1 MPESRRV
8 ETSVVIRCFNEQ
20 KYLPGLFD
28 ALDRQVYRDFEV
40 IIVDSGSFDR
50 TRDIAEARAHKVL
63 RISSHDFT
71 FGYSLNTG
79 IRAAEGRFI
88 AIASAHTEPCDAH
101 WLENLIAPLRDAK
114 VAMTYGR
121 QLGKACS
128 KFSEAEDFERSFGH
142 RGRDES
148 PERFAVNNANSAIR
162 RDLWETYPFDEELTG
177 LEDIDWAR
185 RWMGEGYRVVYQPD
199 AALYHLH
206 EESWR
211 QIRRRYYREAVAA
224 RRMGIKGPKLVLREL
239 AVELGNTV
247 ADLGRAVAPGVN
259 PVAQRLSLGQ
269 RLREVVYFRLNRNY
283 GTFRG
288 LLEAHPL
295 ETAEE
300 REDALFDRS
309 TRAVV
314 IHGPGKVALEEM
326 ELPEL
331 KPGDVVIRT
340 AHVGVCATDL
350 ELLSGSLGYYKT
362 GMAKYP
368 IVPGHEF
375 SGRIVAVGQNVTAV
389 KEGDPVVVECIQSC
403 GTCTECRAGNF
414 IGCAER
420 TELGVFRRNGA
431 YADFVTVPA
440 RFVHKLDASADLR
453 QAALCE
459 PLAVVLKG
467 MRRLMPAL
475 AAAPDA
481 ERRCAVIGAGCIG
494 HICAVELARRGY
506 PVTIFDRNAARLEVF
521 KGRAGI
527 ETSQDLDRLGA
538 FNVVVEAT
546 GHPEVLDKALHS
558 APAGATLLLL
568 GLPYARKEFSF
579 EAIAAFDK
587 TVVGSVG
594 STAEDFAEAIRLMP
608 SLDLSPLLACRLPLE
623 SFAEAWDLARSG
635 ARLKIILDVEDRS

>member
-1 MPESRRV
+1 VPDPV

-28 ALDRQVYRDFEV
+28 ALDRQAYRDFETV
-40 IIVDSGSFDR
+40 IVDSGSFDR
-50 TRDIAEARAHKVL
+50 TREIAEARAHKVL

-71 FGYSLNTG
+71 FGYSLNAG
-79 IRAAEGRFI
+79 IRAAAGRFV
-88 AIASAHTEPCDAH
+88 AIASAHTEPCDEH
-101 WLENLIAPLRDAK
+101 WLERLIAPLRDDK

-128 KFSEAEDFERSFGH
+128 KFSEAEDFERTFGPQP
-142 RGRDES
+142 RDES
-148 PERFAVNNANSAIR
+148 PARWSVNNANSAIR
-162 RDLWETYPFDEELTG
+162 RDLWERYPFDEELTG

-185 RWMGEGYRVVYQPD
+185 RWMNEGYRVVYQPE
-199 AALYHLH
+199 ARLYHLH

-224 RRMGIKGPKLVLREL
+224 RRMGIKGPERIVSEL
-239 AVELGNTV
+239 AAELRNTV
-247 ADLGRAVAPGVN
+247 SDLASAISPKDN

-269 RLREVVYFRLNRNY
+269 RLREVVYFRLNRNA
-283 GTFRG
+283 GAFRG
-288 LLEAHPL
+288 LLERHPL

-314 IHGPGKVALEEM
+314 IHGPGRVALEEV
-326 ELPEL
+326 ELPEC

-340 AHVGVCATDL
+340 SHVGVCATDL

-375 SGRIVAVGQNVTAV
+375 SGRIVSVGQNVATLR
-389 KEGDPVVVECIQSC
+389 EGDPVVVECIQSC
-403 GTCTECRAGNF
+403 GTCAECRAGNF

-440 RFVHKLDASADLR
+440 RFVHRLEPGTDMR

-475 AAAPDA
+475 AAAPGGDKRA
-481 ERRCAVIGAGCIG
+481 AVTGAGCIG

-506 PVTIFDRNAARLEVF
+506 PVTVFDRNPARLDVF
-521 KGRAGI
+521 KGRPGI
-527 ETSQDLDRLGA
+527 ETATDLDRLGE

-546 GHPEVLDKALHS
+546 GHPEVLDKALHG

-587 TVVGSVG
+587 CVIGSVG

-608 SLDLSPLLACRLPLE
+608 SLDLSPLLACHLPLS
-623 SFAEAWDLARSG
+623 SFAEAWELARSG
-635 ARLKIILDVEDRS
+635 SRLKIILDVEETP

>member
-1 MPESRRV
+1 MPESEAV

-28 ALDRQVYRDFEV
+28 ALDAQIYRDFE
-40 IIVDSGSFDR
+40 IIVVDSGSFDR

-79 IRAAEGRFI
+79 IRAAKGRFI
-88 AIASAHTEPCDAH
+88 AIASAHTEPCDRY
-101 WLENLIAPLRDAK
+101 WLERLIAPLRDDK
-114 VAMTYGR
+114 VAMAYGR

-162 RDLWETYPFDEELTG
+162 RDLWEAYPFDEDLTG

-224 RRMGIKGPKLVLREL
+224 RRMGLKGPGTVLREL
-239 AVELGNTV
+239 ATELGNTA
-247 ADLGRAVAPGVN
+247 ADLGRAFAPGIN
-259 PVAQRLSLGQ
+259 PVSQRLSLGQ
-269 RLREVVYFRLNRNY
+269 RLREVVYFRVNRNM

-295 ETAEE
+295 ETREE
-300 REDALFDRS
+300 QEDALFDRS

-331 KPGDVVIRT
+331 KPGEVVIGT
-340 AHVGVCATDL
+340 SHVGVCATDL
-350 ELLSGSLGYYKT
+350 ELLAGSLGYYKT

-375 SGRIVAVGQNVTAV
+375 SGRIVAVGQNVTTL

-403 GTCTECRAGNF
+403 GSCAECRAGNF
-414 IGCAER
+414 IGCDER

-440 RFVHKLDASADLR
+440 RFVHKLDGGADLR
-453 QAALCE
+453 KAALCE

-475 AAAPDA
+475 GAAPGT
-481 ERRCAVIGAGCIG
+481 ERRSAVIGAGCIG

-506 PVTIFDRNAARLEVF
+506 PVTIFDRNPARLAVF
-521 KGRAGI
+521 QGRTGI
-527 ETSQDLDRLGA
+527 ETSADLDRLGE

-546 GHPEVLDKALHS
+546 GHPEVLDKALHA

-608 SLDLSPLLACRLPLE
+608 SLDLSPLLACRLPLD

-635 ARLKIILDVEDRS
+635 ARLKIILDVEEHS

>member
-1 MPESRRV
+1 MAEARAV
-8 ETSVVIRCFNEQ
+8 ETSVLIRCFNEQ

-28 ALDRQVYRDFEV
+28 ALDRQTYRDFEV

-50 TRDIAEARAHKVL
+50 TREIAEARADTVL

-71 FGYSLNTG
+71 FGYSLNAG
-79 IRAAEGRFI
+79 IKAARGKFI
-88 AIASAHTEPCDAH
+88 AIVSAHTEPCDEH
-101 WLENLIAPLRDAK
+101 WLETLIAPLRDAT

-128 KFSEAEDFERSFGH
+128 KFSETEDFERTFGP
-142 RGRDES
+142 RPREES
-148 PERFAVNNANSAIR
+148 PARWCVNNANSAIR
-162 RDLWETYPFDEELTG
+162 RDLWEKYPFDEELTG

-185 RWMGEGYRVVYQPD
+185 RWMTEGLRVVYRPE
-199 AALYHLH
+199 ARLYHIH

-224 RRMGIKGPKLVLREL
+224 RRMGIKGPDRVLNEAFAELRHTVSDLVN
-239 AVELGNTV
+239 AFS
-247 ADLGRAVAPGVN
+247 PGDN
-259 PVAQRLSLGQ
+259 PVAARLTLGQ
-269 RLREVVYFRLNRNY
+269 RLREVVYFRVNRNI
-283 GTFRG
+283 GTFKG

-295 ETAEE
+295 ETRAEQ
-300 REDALFDRS
+300 EDALFDRS

-314 IHGPGKVALEEM
+314 IHGPGKVALENI

-350 ELLSGSLGYYKT
+350 ELLAGSLGYYKS

-375 SGRIVAVGQNVTAV
+375 SGRIVTVGQNVIAF

-403 GTCTECRAGNF
+403 GSCGECRAGNF

-420 TELGVFRRNGA
+420 AEVGVLRLNGA

-440 RFVHKLDASADLR
+440 RFVHRLAPGTDLR

-459 PLAVVLKG
+459 PTAVVLKG

-475 AAAPDA
+475 EAQPNA

-494 HICAVELARRGY
+494 HICAVELARRGHA
-506 PVTIFDRNAARLEVF
+506 VTVFDRNAARLEVF
-521 KGRAGI
+521 KGRPI
-527 ETSQDLDRLGA
+527 QTSADLDRLGE

-546 GHPEVLDKALHS
+546 GHPEVLDKALHA

-587 TVVGSVG
+587 TVIGSVG

-608 SLDLSPLLACRLPLE
+608 ELDLSALMACSLPL
-623 SFAEAWDLARSG
+623 SKFAEAWELARAGS
-635 ARLKIILDVEDRS
+635 RLKIILDVEDRP

>member
-1 MPESRRV
+1 MAEPSSV
-8 ETSVVIRCFNEQ
+8 ETSVIIRCFNEQ

-28 ALDRQVYRDFEV
+28 ALDRQSYRDFEV

-50 TRDIAEARAHKVL
+50 TREIAEARADQVL

-71 FGYSLNTG
+71 FGYSLNAG
-79 IRAAEGRFI
+79 IREARGRFI
-88 AIASAHTEPCDAH
+88 AIASAHTEPCDEH
-101 WLENLIAPLRDAK
+101 WLANLVEPLRDDT
-114 VAMTYGR
+114 VAMSYGR

-128 KFSEAEDFERSFGH
+128 KFSEAEDFDRTFGPH
-142 RGRDES
+142 GREES
-148 PERFAVNNANSAIR
+148 PARWCVNNANSAIR
-162 RDLWETYPFDEELTG
+162 KDLWEQYGFDEELTG
-177 LEDIDWAR
+177 LEDIGWAR
-185 RWMGEGYRVVYQPD
+185 HWMDKGFRVVYRPD
-199 AALYHLH
+199 ARLYHLH

-224 RRMGIKGPKLVLREL
+224 RRMGIKGP
-239 AVELGNTV
+239 NTV
-247 ADLGRAVAPGVN
+247 LGETWAELRNTASDLINAFNPKDN
-259 PVAQRLSLGQ
+259 PVAARLTLGQ
-269 RLREVVYFRLNRNY
+269 RLREVVYFRVNRNI
-283 GTFRG
+283 GTFKG

-295 ETAEE
+295 ETRQEQ
-300 REDALFDRS
+300 EDALFDRS

-326 ELPEL
+326 EMPEC
-331 KPGDVVIRT
+331 KPGDVVIAT

-350 ELLSGSLGYYKT
+350 EILSGALGYYKN

-375 SGRIVAVGQNVTAV
+375 SGHVVSMGQNVTAF

-403 GTCTECRAGNF
+403 GSCAECRAGNF

-440 RFVHKLDASADLR
+440 RFVHKLAAGTDMA

-475 AAAPDA
+475 AAAPGGA
-481 ERRCAVIGAGCIG
+481 KRAAVTGAGCIG
-494 HICAVELARRGY
+494 HICAVELARRGF
-506 PVTIFDRNAARLEVF
+506 PVTIFDRNQSRLDVF
-521 KGRAGI
+521 KGRDSI
-527 ETSQDLDRLGA
+527 ETSTDLDRLGE

-546 GHPEVLDKALHS
+546 GHPEVLDKALHA

-579 EAIAAFDK
+579 EAIAAYDK

-594 STAEDFAEAIRLMP
+594 STAEDFEEAIRLMP
-608 SLDLSPLLACRLPLE
+608 SLDLSPLLACHLPLE
-623 SFAEAWDLARSG
+623 RFAEGWELARGGS
-635 ARLKIILDVEDRS
+635 RLKIILDVGDHP

>member
-1 MPESRRV
+1 M
-8 ETSVVIRCFNEQ
+8 
-20 KYLPGLFD
+20 
-28 ALDRQVYRDFEV
+28 
-40 IIVDSGSFDR
+40 
-50 TRDIAEARAHKVL
+50 L

-71 FGYSLNTG
+71 FGYSLNAG
-79 IRAAEGRFI
+79 IKAAQGRFI
-88 AIASAHTEPCDAH
+88 AIASAHTEPCDGD
-101 WLENLIAPLRDAK
+101 WLEHLISPLREAK

-128 KFSEAEDFERSFGH
+128 KFSEAEDFERSFGPH
-142 RGRDES
+142 PRDET
-148 PERFAVNNANSAIR
+148 PARWAVNNANSAIR
-162 RDLWETYPFDEELTG
+162 RDLWEQHPFDEELTG
-177 LEDIDWAR
+177 LEDIAWAR
-185 RWMGEGYRVVYQPD
+185 KWMNEGYRVVYRPE

-211 QIRRRYYREAVAA
+211 RIRWRYYREAVAA
-224 RRMGIKGPKLVLREL
+224 RRMGIKGPDRL
-239 AVELGNTV
+239 AQEFFVEMRHTAG
-247 ADLGRAVAPGVN
+247 DLIRVFRNRDN
-259 PVAQRLSLGQ
+259 PVAARLSLGQ
-269 RLREVVYFRLNRNY
+269 RLREVIYFRLNRNI

-295 ETAEE
+295 ETRAE
-300 REDALFDRS
+300 REEALFDRT

-314 IHGPGKVALEEM
+314 IHGPGKVALEEV

-331 KPGDVVIRT
+331 KPGEVAIRT

-350 ELLSGSLGYYKT
+350 ELLDGSLGYYKS

-375 SGRIVAVGQNVTAV
+375 SGRVVTVGQNVTAL

-403 GTCTECRAGNF
+403 GVCTECQAGNF

-420 TELGVFRRNGA
+420 TEMGVLRRNGA

-440 RFVHKLDASADLR
+440 RFVHKLEAGADLR

-467 MRRLMPAL
+467 LRRLMPAL
-475 AAAPDA
+475 EAQPGT
-481 ERRCAVIGAGCIG
+481 ERRFAVIGAGCIG
-494 HICAVELARRGY
+494 HICAVEVARRGY
-506 PVTIFDRNAARLEVF
+506 PVTLFDRNPARLEVF
-521 KGRAGI
+521 AGRPI
-527 ETSQDLDRLGA
+527 KTSTDLDQIGA

-546 GHPEVLDKALHS
+546 GHPEALDKALHS
-558 APAGATLLLL
+558 TPAGTTLLLL

-579 EAIAAFDK
+579 ESITAFDK
-587 TVVGSVG
+587 AVVGSVG
-594 STAEDFAEAIRLMP
+594 STAQDFAEAIRLMP
-608 SLDLSPLLACRLPLE
+608 LLDLSPLLACRMPLA

-635 ARLKIILDVEDRS
+635 SRLKIILDTEENR

>member
-1 MPESRRV
+1 MAEV

-28 ALDRQVYRDFEV
+28 ALDAQTYRDFEV
-40 IIVDSGSFDR
+40 IVVDSGSFDR
-50 TRDIAEARAHKVL
+50 TRDIAEARAGKVL

-79 IRAAEGRFI
+79 IRAAAGRFV
-88 AIASAHTEPCDAH
+88 AIASAHTEPCDGR
-101 WLENLIAPLRDAK
+101 WLENLIAPLRDDK
-114 VAMTYGR
+114 VAMCYGR

-128 KFSEAEDFERSFGH
+128 KFSEAEDFERSFGPFE
-142 RGRDES
+142 RDES
-148 PERFAVNNANSAIR
+148 PARWAVNNANSAIR
-162 RDLWETYPFDEELTG
+162 KDLWLRYPFDEELTG
-177 LEDIDWAR
+177 LEDIGWAR
-185 RWMGEGYRVVYQPD
+185 HWMDRGFRVVYRPD

-224 RRMGIKGPKLVLREL
+224 RRMGIKGPDRIVNELFAELRHAVGDL
-239 AVELGNTV
+239 A
-247 ADLGRAVAPGVN
+247 RAFSPGAN
-259 PVAQRLSLGQ
+259 PVAARLTLGQ
-269 RLREVVYFRLNRNY
+269 RLREVAYFRFNRNF

-295 ETAEE
+295 ETREAREE
-300 REDALFDRS
+300 ALFDRS

-314 IHGPGKVALEEM
+314 IHGPGKVALEER

-331 KPGDVVIRT
+331 KPGDVVIAT

-350 ELLSGSLGYYKT
+350 EILAGSLGYYKT

-375 SGRIVAVGQNVTAV
+375 SGRVVSVGQNVTTL

-403 GTCTECRAGNF
+403 GTCPECRAGNF

-420 TELGVFRRNGA
+420 TELGVFRRDGA

-440 RFVHKLDASADLR
+440 RFVHKLPTGADLR

-475 AAAPDA
+475 AAAPGGA
-481 ERRCAVIGAGCIG
+481 RRAAVIGAGCIG

-506 PVTIFDRNAARLEVF
+506 PVTVFDRNAARLDVF
-521 KGRAGI
+521 AGGTI
-527 ETSQDLDRLGA
+527 AVSGDLDRLGE
-538 FNVVVEAT
+538 FNVIVEAT
-546 GHPEVLDKALHS
+546 GHPEVLDKALHL

-579 EAIAAFDK
+579 EAIAAYDK

-608 SLDLSPLLACRLPLE
+608 ELDLAALMQCRLPLDR
-623 SFAEAWDLARSG
+623 FAEAWELARSG
-635 ARLKIILDVEDRS
+635 TKLKIILDVEERS